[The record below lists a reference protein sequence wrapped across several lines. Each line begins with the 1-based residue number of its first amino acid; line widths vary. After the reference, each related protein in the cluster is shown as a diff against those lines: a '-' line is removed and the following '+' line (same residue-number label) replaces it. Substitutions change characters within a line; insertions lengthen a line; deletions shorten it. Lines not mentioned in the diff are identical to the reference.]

1 MGALA
6 NINTANA
13 FVKFISNINPIKYAA
28 EGVFRR
34 STNNIQTQIIVVKFN
49 ESYSKT
55 IEFSQ

>member
-13 FVKFISNINPIKYAA
+13 FVKFISSINPIKYAA

-34 STNNIQTQIIVVKFN
+34 STNNIQTQIIVIKFN
-49 ESYSKT
+49 ESYS
-55 IEFSQ
+55 

>member
-13 FVKFISNINPIKYAA
+13 FVKLISNINPIKYAA

-34 STNNIQTQIIVVKFN
+34 CTNNIGTQIIVIRYN
-49 ESYSKT
+49 ESSSET
-55 IEFSQ
+55 IELSQ